1 MPIKNTAKGK
11 ASRVRRRAAPS
22 NKQRPSQRAT
32 TPSGSW
38 QYPEMET
45 VPLNETP
52 SDQSEQTDLA
62 KPSEYA
68 ASIAS
73 APAATESD
81 LESTRKFWNEHPCDG
96 DFDTNEQRL
105 QYRFIKDYYIPSI
118 IEDHIPPGGE
128 VLEIGCGQG
137 ADMSLLAKKAD
148 RVTGVDLTPEGVAR
162 AAKFLDEVGAK
173 NAVVLV
179 ANAEKLP
186 FRDAMFDSV
195 YSFGV
200 MHHTDGTQACI
211 DEAYRVLKPEG
222 TAVIML
228 YRFWS
233 PQFLVSKTL
242 RGITYPLRKA
252 LAAFFSTKMFRNSRF
267 WGTAPS
273 ELFGVPYFKAYSERE
288 IRKMFHSFT
297 SVSVERYNTGFA
309 RLRLLTPESPR
320 MLKLLDK
327 LENMTRDKLGFFNV
341 IIAKK

>member
-1 MPIKNTAKGK
+1 MPIKKTNKGK
-11 ASRVRRRAAPS
+11 VNNARRKSAPS
-22 NKQRPSQRAT
+22 KKQKPAQRVT
-32 TPSGSW
+32 SSGIDR
-38 QYPEMET
+38 YPEMET
-45 VPLNETP
+45 VPLNETR
-52 SDQSEQTDLA
+52 SDLIEQTT
-62 KPSEYA
+62 PSKT
-68 ASIAS
+68 
-73 APAATESD
+73 TESVASFASEPSAAD
-81 LESTRKFWNEHPCDG
+81 ECIESTRKFWNEHPCDG

-105 QYRFIKDYYIPSI
+105 KYRFLKDYYIPSI
-118 IEDHIPPGGE
+118 IEKNIPSGGE

-162 AAKFLDEVGAK
+162 AAKFLEDVGVK

-200 MHHTDGTQACI
+200 MHHTDGTQACV

-273 ELFGVPYFKAYSERE
+273 ELFGVPYFKAYSEKE
-288 IRKMFHSFT
+288 IRKMFHRFK

-309 RLRLLTPESPR
+309 RLRLLTPDSPR
-320 MLKLLDK
+320 MLKLWDG
-327 LENMTRDKLGFFNV
+327 LEDMTRDKLGFFNV
-341 IIAKK
+341 IVAKK

>member
-1 MPIKNTAKGK
+1 MPIKKTTKGK
-11 ASRVRRRAAPS
+11 ANSTKR
-22 NKQRPSQRAT
+22 
-32 TPSGSW
+32 
-38 QYPEMET
+38 
-45 VPLNETP
+45 
-52 SDQSEQTDLA
+52 
-62 KPSEYA
+62 KPALSKKPA
-68 ASIAS
+68 ASFVS
-73 APAATESD
+73 EPAADEGI
-81 LESTRKFWNEHPCDG
+81 ESTRKFWNEHPCDG

-105 QYRFIKDYYIPSI
+105 KYRFLKDYYIPLI
-118 IEDHIPPGGE
+118 IEHHIPSGGE
-128 VLEIGCGQG
+128 ALEIGCGQG
-137 ADMSLLAKKAD
+137 ADLSLLAKKAD
-148 RVTGVDLTPEGVAR
+148 RVTGVDLTPEGVVR
-162 AAKFLDEVGAK
+162 AAKFLEEVGVK

-186 FRDAMFDSV
+186 FRDAMFDSA

-200 MHHTDGTQACI
+200 MHHTDCTQACV
-211 DEAYRVLKPEG
+211 DEAYRVLKPDG

-242 RGITYPLRKA
+242 RGVTYPLRNA

-288 IRKMFHSFT
+288 IRKLFHSFK

-320 MLKLLDK
+320 LLKVWDK
-327 LENMTRDKLGFFNV
+327 FENLTRDKLGFFNV
-341 IIAKK
+341 IVAKK